1 MKLLDTNMHVLSRSN
16 EPMDYEAIAVELAK
30 GQNIAE
36 FGVMPRK
43 VICSTIE
50 DATAKEG
57 DQCPIVRTEPG
68 SYIAR

>member
-1 MKLLDTNMHVLSRSN
+1 
-16 EPMDYEAIAVELAK
+16 MDYERIAVELAEQ
-30 GQNIAE
+30 GNVAE

-43 VICSTIE
+43 LICSIIE
-50 DATAKEG
+50 DAIAKEG